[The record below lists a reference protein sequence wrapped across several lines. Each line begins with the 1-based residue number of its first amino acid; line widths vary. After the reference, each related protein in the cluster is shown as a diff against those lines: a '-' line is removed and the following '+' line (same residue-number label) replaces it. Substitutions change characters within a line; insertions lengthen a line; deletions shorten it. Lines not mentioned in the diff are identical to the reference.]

1 MVTFARSAAED
12 CSQVYTVLKA
22 VGADPFQAYLE
33 EVLQPRFWVGTD
45 FFVRVTM
52 LYGVDVQV
60 HFLNGDREPQL
71 KSTLQLSS
79 LTSMEIQQ
87 YPSKILKGKPKRMKV
102 H

>member
-22 VGADPFQAYLE
+22 VGTDPFEAYLE

-52 LYGVDVQV
+52 LYGIDV
-60 HFLNGDREPQL
+60 
-71 KSTLQLSS
+71 
-79 LTSMEIQQ
+79 
-87 YPSKILKGKPKRMKV
+87 
-102 H
+102 